1 MKQKFAPLLVALA
14 LLGGA
19 TVSGPAAAA
28 EEKREAPQIDAQT
41 GKKLNE
47 AIELVNAEKY
57 GEAKAVLAGLNMEKL
72 SPYEQSRVLQM
83 FASIAASEEN
93 YAEAAKRLEAAIATG
108 GMNDEEI
115 SNARYSIAQMY
126 MVQEKWAEGVEAL
139 KQWFASTPEPNSG
152 AYYLLAIGYY
162 RMDNHRAALE
172 PAQKAVDM
180 AEKPQANWVELLLA
194 LRLESE
200 DYDKAVPLLKYLVQ
214 SAPDKRNNW
223 MQLIAVYRQLER
235 YEEALAAAQVA
246 YMAGHIQSAS
256 DLQSLADL
264 QAFTGVP
271 YRAAKLLEK
280 EIEAGRIKPDTKVW
294 EKVSNMWIAGRD
306 YDKAL
311 PPLSKAAAANTSG
324 DLYVRIAELELRNE
338 DWKAAE
344 AALRQAFAKGNLRDP
359 GNSQLLLGIALFS
372 QDELKQAREAFV
384 KAAQYPKTSQQAR
397 GWISHV
403 DSRIAQSS

>member
-1 MKQKFAPLLVALA
+1 VKQKFAPLLVALA
-14 LLGGA
+14 LLAGA
-19 TVSGPAAAA
+19 AVAGPASAA

-47 AIELVNAEKY
+47 AIELVNGEKY

-108 GMNDEEI
+108 GMNDDEI
-115 SNARYSIAQMY
+115 GNARYSIAQMY

-139 KQWFASTPEPNSG
+139 KQWFAITPEPNSG

-162 RMDNHRAALE
+162 RMDNHRGALE

-194 LRLESE
+194 LRLELE

-280 EIEAGRIKPDTKVW
+280 EIQADRIKPDTKIW

-344 AALRQAFAKGNLRDP
+344 AALRQAFAKGNLKDP
-359 GNSQLLLGIALFS
+359 GNTQLLLGIALFS
-372 QDELKQAREAFV
+372 QNETKQARQAFE
-384 KAAQYPKTSQQAR
+384 KAAQFPKTSQQAR
-397 GWISHV
+397 SWIAHI
-403 DSRIAQSS
+403 DSKQS